1 MTHTTLRSHLFLSSV
16 ALLALAACSQEVPT
30 DKIPEPAEQQQQP
43 LAPGAPNAEEPKAEA
58 PRPEARGQFR
68 KGPHGGP
75 AFLLH
80 AALKELELRPDQ
92 KKTVEALA
100 ADIESAHPFDSP
112 AHKDF
117 DKALAAG
124 VRAGKLEPSALAP
137 HYAAIEK
144 HATETSQ
151 KVHEA
156 LNELHRTLDAEQRK
170 ALVAALEARGKRGPK
185 GFGPPDPGEAP
196 LGAACAG
203 DPDERCAHGDGPKGK
218 RGFRGHGGPGFGM
231 LRDLDLSEAQRE
243 KLRAAREQG
252 EPERGALKQEM
263 RKKGEHMKQ
272 LLAAFATDS
281 FDAKALM
288 GSADAARHARQ
299 GAEARVKHLQTLLG
313 VLEPD
318 QREKLAAR
326 VEAGPGPRNP

>member
-1 MTHTTLRSHLFLSSV
+1 MTHKTLRSHLFLSGV

-30 DKIPEPAEQQQQP
+30 DKIPEPAEQQARELVP
-43 LAPGAPNAEEPKAEA
+43 EAPTAEA
-58 PRPEARGQFR
+58 PKPEARGHFR

-100 ADIESAHPFDSP
+100 ADLKSAHPFDSP

-117 DKALAAG
+117 QKALAAG
-124 VRAGKLEPSALAP
+124 VRAGKLEPSILAP

-144 HATETSQ
+144 SATETSQ

-170 ALVAALEARGKRGPK
+170 ALVAALEARLEHGPK
-185 GFGPPDPGEAP
+185 RFGPPDPGDAP

-203 DPDERCAHGDGPKGK
+203 DPDEQCAHGDGPKGK
-218 RGFRGHGGPGFGM
+218 RGFRGPGGPGFG
-231 LRDLDLSEAQRE
+231 LLKDLDLSETQRE
-243 KLRAAREQG
+243 KLRAARAQG
-252 EPERGALKQEM
+252 EPERGAMKQEM
-263 RKKGEHMKQ
+263 QKKGEHMKQ
-272 LLAAFATDS
+272 LLTAFATDS

-288 GSADAARHARQ
+288 GSADVARHARQ
-299 GAEARVKHLQTLLG
+299 GAEARVKHLETLLG
-313 VLEPD
+313 VLEPS
-318 QREKLAAR
+318 QRDKLATR
-326 VEAGPGPRNP
+326 VEAGPGRRKH